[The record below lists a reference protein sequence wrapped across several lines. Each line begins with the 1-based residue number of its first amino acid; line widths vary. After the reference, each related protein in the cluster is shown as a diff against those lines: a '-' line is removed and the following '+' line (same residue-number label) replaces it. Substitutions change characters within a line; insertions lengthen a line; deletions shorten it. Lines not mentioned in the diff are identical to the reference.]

1 MNGEDRKILDKI
13 VDNIRIERLRKK
25 YTQEKLAE
33 KTGITQ
39 KYINLIENGK
49 TNPSILIVVKICMA
63 LEIDLNTLMQ

>member
-49 TNPSILIVVKICMA
+49 TNPSILIVVKI
-63 LEIDLNTLMQ
+63 